1 MEQIASVLPYSSIR
15 SGYDCLE
22 WNSNNKKRKQLLKS
36 DPIYHTATDVRF
48 YKS

>member
-22 WNSNNKKRKQLLKS
+22 WNSNNKKTISKVPTYR
-36 DPIYHTATDVRF
+36 
-48 YKS
+48 